1 MDEAHYRTARAGNG
15 DDVTTA
21 PPTPPVTV
29 PGYLLLMEMSHLMLV
44 GAWTKRTTG
53 QRALGMAMMLPQPP
67 HLPPPSDCSCLPV
80 VDGDVTLDAG
90 RRVDEAHY
98 RTARAGN
105 GDDVTTAPPTPPVTV
120 PGYLLLMEMS
130 HLMLVGAWTK
140 RTTGQRALGMAMML
154 PQPLPSPSDCPS
166 SSHPPVTVPGYL
178 LLMEMSHL
186 MLVGAW
192 TKRTTG
198 QRALGMAM
206 MLPQPL
212 PPPQ

>member
-1 MDEAHYRTARAGNG
+1 M
-15 DDVTTA
+15 
-21 PPTPPVTV
+21 TV
-29 PGYLLLMEMSHLMLV
+29 PGYLLLMEMSHLLLV

-53 QRALGMAMMLPQPP
+53 QRALGMAMMLPQP
-67 HLPPPSDCSCLPV
+67 LPPTPSDCSSSHPPSYCSWLPV

-120 PGYLLLMEMS
+120 PAYLLLMEMS

-154 PQPLPSPSDCPS
+154 PQPGARSHRILDTSLTLSYSDMGSRSAVVKGP
-166 SSHPPVTVPGYL
+166 
-178 LLMEMSHL
+178 
-186 MLVGAW
+186 
-192 TKRTTG
+192 
-198 QRALGMAM
+198 
-206 MLPQPL
+206 
-212 PPPQ
+212 